1 MAVFVFLEYNK
12 NMKKII
18 IALIILVIVVSVWFL
33 LPIKDSDNLG
43 YFKDATYTIENQLV
57 TLKNGYSEVEIVP
70 GSASK
75 QITRYFG
82 NDAVGDLNGDDKDD
96 IAFFL
101 TQDNG
106 GSGTFYY
113 VAVALK
119 KEKGYQGINAVFIG
133 DRIAP
138 QNLEIKDGELIVNYA
153 EREKE
158 EPISASPSNGV
169 SKYFRVID
177 NILTEINK

>member
-1 MAVFVFLEYNK
+1 MN
-12 NMKKII
+12 KII
-18 IALIILVIVVSVWFL
+18 IVLIILVVAVSAWFL
-33 LPIKDSDNLG
+33 LPIKDSDNIG
-43 YFKDATYTIENQLV
+43 YFKDATYIIENQPV
-57 TLKNGYSEVEIVP
+57 ALKNGYSEVEIVP

-96 IAFFL
+96 VAFYL
-101 TQDNG
+101 TQESG

-119 KEKGYQGINAVFIG
+119 KEKGYQGINAVFVG

-138 QNLEIKDGELIVNYA
+138 QNLEIRDGELIVNYA
-153 EREKE
+153 EREKG
-158 EPISASPSNGV
+158 EPISASPSIGV
-169 SKYFRVID
+169 SKYFKVID